1 MKKQIIMLT
10 LIAMSVVFVP
20 VSAFAVT
27 EAAAEPSTMAR
38 EKAAAAKEAAK
49 ARVLQAKADAQARK
63 LTLAADRCEARKEKL
78 TAVVPKLGKGVT
90 SVKASLDKNY
100 DRIVAVHE
108 SGKLNTPD
116 YDTLVAAVDDAKAT
130 AEGSISAI
138 DPSSVT
144 VDCSNKSLG
153 TQLDSYRQVVKETR
167 DDLKAYHK
175 ALVDLVSAM
184 NASSNEGTEESTD
197 ESN

>member
-27 EAAAEPSTMAR
+27 ETATEPSTMAR

-78 TAVVPKLGKGVT
+78 TAVVPKLGKGIT

-108 SGKLNTPD
+108 GGKLNTPD
-116 YDTLVAAVDDAKAT
+116 YDTLFAAVDDAKAT

>member
-27 EAAAEPSTMAR
+27 ETTAEPSTMAR

-100 DRIVAVHE
+100 DRIVAIHE

-116 YDTLVAAVDDAKAT
+116 YDTLVAAVDNAKAT